1 MAVPE
6 EVDIISF
13 WKPNM
18 TINVVDDYTRFDSER
33 HVPPQLRGGMPG
45 RRSFV
50 CVLRRRWCTREQKK
64 RSGCGERE
72 RVHVPS
78 MPCLYPHALLQT
90 NAACPRRLAL
100 LAPTEIPRSSFG
112 IWCLVAAALL
122 YNEQRNGY
130 YPSVYMNDF
139 WLLSDKL
146 VPVNASVP
154 ALNLTIALAPMS
166 LMKWQM
172 QVQVRVPCPFP
183 RCRSEAKAGGAG
195 RSATRSVTPGEP
207 PGCKALPMR
216 RPASRW

>member
-1 MAVPE
+1 MVVPE

-90 NAACPRRLAL
+90 NRRVLDVLLSWRRLKSRGPL
-100 LAPTEIPRSSFG
+100 LESGVWLP
-112 IWCLVAAALL
+112 
-122 YNEQRNGY
+122 QRCCTT
-130 YPSVYMNDF
+130 S
-139 WLLSDKL
+139 
-146 VPVNASVP
+146 
-154 ALNLTIALAPMS
+154 
-166 LMKWQM
+166 
-172 QVQVRVPCPFP
+172 
-183 RCRSEAKAGGAG
+183 
-195 RSATRSVTPGEP
+195 SATGTT
-207 PGCKALPMR
+207 
-216 RPASRW
+216 RPCT